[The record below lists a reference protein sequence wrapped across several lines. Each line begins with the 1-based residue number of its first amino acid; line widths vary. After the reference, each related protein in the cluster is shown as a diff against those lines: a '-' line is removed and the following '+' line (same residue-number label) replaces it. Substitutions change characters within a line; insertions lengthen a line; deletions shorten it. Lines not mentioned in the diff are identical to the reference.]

1 MKLFANWHRMLTL
14 FIVSTLFVSVMAAQS
29 PYDKFRNKE
38 YSNKGY
44 MSEQDEM
51 KMGEQVHQELLKQI
65 RLVENSPVNDYVNR
79 LGQSLASRSE
89 RRNIPWRFYVVNDK
103 TINAFA
109 TLGGR
114 VYVHTGLIAATTSEA
129 QLASVIGHEIG
140 HIVGRHG
147 LENVKRAGSMKTQ
160 GTVIGATILGA
171 ILGGQ
176 QGAEAGMALGSMV
189 AGGFLMKH
197 SREAEREADFLGL
210 YNLKN
215 ANYNTGGMIE
225 MFQMLQQV
233 SKGGGGSLGSIL
245 ASHPDPREREAVR
258 GLRIEGRALE
268 EDRHRSERRQIRHR
282 HRRQEAAGRDGPGPR
297 DERRKRLGPVDQEEE
312 LVADPEDPDL
322 AREIDRH
329 VARPRS
335 DFGRDESRVAHQRT
349 VGGSEAEVEPLVRG
363 DQLRGVGGRRAVN
376 RGFEEEIAVVAVV
389 LGDRPGGAHQG
400 GQRSDQRERSAKL
413 HGVPSVLPRQSS
425 RADDRTR
432 RASLL
437 RSRMESLRRDSSRSE
452 GMTKNH
458 YRMPRGGGSGTRFR
472 F

>member
-1 MKLFANWHRMLTL
+1 MKLFGNWHRMLTMI
-14 FIVSTLFVSVMAAQS
+14 IVSALFVSVMAAQS

-44 MSEQDEM
+44 LSEQDEM
-51 KMGEQVHQELLKQI
+51 KLAEQVHQELLKQM
-65 RLVENSPVNDYVNR
+65 RLVEDRSINDYINR

-114 VYVHTGLIAATTSEA
+114 VYVHTGLIAATNSEA
-129 QLASVIGHEIG
+129 QLASVVGHEIG

-147 LENVKRAGSMKTQ
+147 LENVKRANSMKTQ

-245 ASHPDPREREAVR
+245 ASHPDPREREANT
-258 GLRIEGRALE
+258 
-268 EDRHRSERRQIRHR
+268 RSEINAFLQGTDRRGISNSTEFQRLKGGLP
-282 HRRQEAAGRDGPGPR
+282 AAPSTPA
-297 DERRKRLGPVDQEEE
+297 RKT
-312 LVADPEDPDL
+312 
-322 AREIDRH
+322 
-329 VARPRS
+329 RPR
-335 DFGRDESRVAHQRT
+335 
-349 VGGSEAEVEPLVRG
+349 P
-363 DQLRGVGGRRAVN
+363 
-376 RGFEEEIAVVAVV
+376 
-389 LGDRPGGAHQG
+389 
-400 GQRSDQRERSAKL
+400 
-413 HGVPSVLPRQSS
+413 
-425 RADDRTR
+425 
-432 RASLL
+432 
-437 RSRMESLRRDSSRSE
+437 
-452 GMTKNH
+452 
-458 YRMPRGGGSGTRFR
+458 
-472 F
+472 